1 MNFIHFIQRKMK
13 LMTIIASVAIAIL
26 LCLTFVVPP
35 VVKPIAEK
43 KLSASLKRIVT
54 IRSIALNPLQLS
66 VKISGLVIKEHTSSD
81 TFASFG
87 KFYVNLQSV
96 SIIKRGLILKAL
108 QLDSLY
114 VHIIRQNDS
123 TYNFSDLLKQPQ
135 PQKKSETSPFRFS
148 LNNII
153 ISNANIA
160 FVDNPKQTSHNVRN
174 IQITIPFLSNF
185 NYYTGIYCTPSFS
198 ADINGTSL
206 ELKGKTKPFDKT
218 METVIDMNIDTINL
232 AQYIAYIPQQMNFK
246 LGSALLSA
254 NGRFTFKLDN
264 GKPYFDYSGDCILDS
279 LDLKTRSDSS
289 ILSIASIG
297 VKVKSAEL
305 VSSKINIA
313 AISIT
318 RPLLHVNRSVDGS
331 ISLMKL
337 FPSDT
342 GHLETSAKD
351 TVSASKMS
359 LAIDHFTI
367 HEGEILFKDSAVTK
381 PQVQHIDSL
390 SVDLSHFVLNDQ
402 FDFNLY
408 LRNNLYQRFS
418 CNGSFAFSPL
428 AITGT
433 CKLDSI
439 LPGSYMAYFP
449 AELDIEIKS
458 GYLSLSSGFSFNQS
472 DSVPL
477 MITQNGMIQCAN
489 WVILR
494 KSTHEELLRCKNLD
508 FKNASFDLTRNR
520 FTLDSIS
527 SSKMTVFA
535 QRTGATSFNFTE
547 LMKNPAGSKK
557 DSNHNVSDSSKKQ
570 APALSYAIGSVQL
583 KEYRLIFQDMTTD
596 ERDSISLDKTNVSIT
611 NLSSDLHKN
620 ATIHM
625 NATLNNNGSIALT
638 GKLCMNPMKLES
650 RLNLNNINIKPVQT
664 YLNNNL
670 NIALTDGTLD
680 INGNLTYTQADSV
693 SNMVYKGDIAVHD
706 FATINKENADNFLLW
721 KSLKFNNVSFSQ
733 NPFIININQIAVS
746 ELYSLFNIYSDG
758 KTNLQAILKKD
769 STAVAK
775 DTTLNAK
782 STSDDTTGAKSAV
795 TPVISIDSV
804 TLNNCNINFS
814 DFRFS
819 NVFSANMKNLSGTIR
834 GLSSSQDKNADIK
847 INGNY
852 DATSPITISGAIN
865 PLAKKLFLDV
875 GLKFKDIDITQ
886 MNPYSQKYLGYVI
899 RKGKLSLDLRYFVE
913 NNSLNSTNSIFLN
926 KLTLGDEVKSPDA
939 TSLPVKFALALLQDQ
954 NGDIN
959 LDVPVTGSLDDPKFN
974 VGKIVLQVF
983 GNIIKKAV
991 ASPFAALSGLFGGSD
1006 ELSYAE
1012 FDGGS
1017 SVLSA
1022 SVKEKLDKLIKGL
1035 TQRSDLIV
1043 EIQGFADPDIDREQ
1057 LKKQMFMRKLRTIKL
1072 KDLLKKSDGNVL
1084 VDTITIL
1091 PGEYQKYLEKAFD
1104 KESFKKPRK
1113 LVPSPATEITGTME
1127 KLMYDNIQVTE
1138 NELRLLASSRTLA
1151 VKEYLVTKGH
1161 VDIANIFML
1170 EGKNSVPEIRENV
1183 KNSRANFTL
1192 KTK

>member
-1 MNFIHFIQRKMK
+1 MNFVHFIQRKKK
-13 LMTIIASVAIAIL
+13 LMTIIASVVIATL
-26 LCLTFVVPP
+26 LCLTFVVPL

-66 VKISGLVIKEHTSSD
+66 VKISGLVIKERTSSD
-81 TFASFG
+81 IFASFE
-87 KFYVNLQSV
+87 KLYVNLQSV
-96 SIIKRGLILKAL
+96 SLIKKGLILKAL

-114 VHIIRQNDS
+114 VHAVRKDDS

-135 PQKKSETSPFRFS
+135 QEKKSDNSPFRFS

-198 ADINGTSL
+198 ANINGTPL
-206 ELKGKTKPFDKT
+206 ELKSKTKPFDKT

-254 NGRFTFKLDN
+254 NGRFTFKLNN

-289 ILSIASIG
+289 ILSITSIG

-305 VSSKINIA
+305 VSSNINLASIT
-313 AISIT
+313 IT
-318 RPLLHVNRSVDGS
+318 RPLLHVSRSLDGS

-337 FPSDT
+337 LPADT
-342 GHLETSAKD
+342 VHHEVSVKD
-351 TVSASKMS
+351 TMSASKMS
-359 LAIDHFTI
+359 LTVDRLALHG
-367 HEGEILFKDSAVTK
+367 GEIFFRDSAVTK

-390 SVDLSHFVLNDQ
+390 SVDLSHFVLNDR

-408 LRNNLYQRFS
+408 LRNNLYQQFA

-428 AITGT
+428 SITGT
-433 CKLDSI
+433 CKLDS
-439 LPGSYMAYFP
+439 LTPGSYMAYIP
-449 AELDIEIKS
+449 AGLDIEIKS
-458 GYLSLSSGFSFNQS
+458 GYLNLTSGFSFNQH

-477 MITQNGMIQCAN
+477 VITQNGMVHCAN

-494 KSTHEELLRCKNLD
+494 RSTREELLRFKNLD
-508 FKNASFDLTRNR
+508 FINASFDLTKNL
-520 FTLDSIS
+520 FTLDSIL
-527 SSKMTVFA
+527 SSKMTVFG

-547 LMKNPAGSKK
+547 LIK
-557 DSNHNVSDSSKKQ
+557 DTASNKDTNHYVSESIKQQ

-583 KEYRLIFQDMTTD
+583 KEYRFIFQDMTTD
-596 ERDSISLDKTNVSIT
+596 EKDSISLDKI
-611 NLSSDLHKN
+611 NLSINGLSSEQHKN
-620 ATIHM
+620 ASIRF
-625 NATLNNNGSIALT
+625 NAALNSNGSIAMT
-638 GKLCMNPMKLES
+638 GKLAMNPMRLES
-650 RLNLNNINIKPVQT
+650 RLNLNNISIKPVQA

-680 INGNLTYTQADSV
+680 INGNLTYMQADSA
-693 SNMVYKGDIAVHD
+693 SNMVYKGDIAVHN

-733 NPFIININQIAVS
+733 NPFIININQIVVG
-746 ELYSLFNIYSDG
+746 ELYSLFKIYSDG

-775 DTTLNAK
+775 DTTLTTQ
-782 STSDDTTGAKSAV
+782 STPDDTTRAKSAV
-795 TPVISIDSV
+795 IPVISIDSV
-804 TLNNCNINFS
+804 TLDDCNINFS

-834 GLSSSQDKNADIK
+834 GLSSSQDKKADIR

-926 KLTLGDEVKSPDA
+926 KLTLGEEVKSPDA
-939 TSLPVKFALALLQDQ
+939 TSLPVKFALALLKDQ

-974 VGKIVLQVF
+974 VGKILLQVF
-983 GNIIKKAV
+983 GNIVKKAV

-1022 SVKEKLDKLIKGL
+1022 SVKEKLDKIIKGL

-1043 EIQGFADPDIDREQ
+1043 EIQGFTDPDIDREQ
-1057 LKKQMFMRKLRTIKL
+1057 LKKQMFMRKLRAIKL

-1113 LVPSPATEITGTME
+1113 LVPSPTTGITGTME

-1170 EGKNSVPEIRENV
+1170 EGKNNTPDVKENV
-1183 KNSRANFTL
+1183 KNSRAEFTL